1 MIFGDG
7 NEEVK
12 ERERRG
18 RAGHRALAEAVC
30 LGQLGRQLRPCLM
43 LSSMED
49 RIRMAD
55 PLIL

>member
-7 NEEVK
+7 NKEVK

-18 RAGHRALAEAVC
+18 SEGHRALAEAVC
-30 LGQLGRQLRPCLM
+30 SGQLGRQLGPCLM

-55 PLIL
+55 PLIV